1 MAGRYSLEDRVL
13 DGDGWS
19 YWRGHDGLLRR
30 PVGLLVLVPGHSY
43 EDDTVTAARSSAAV
57 EDPRIQRVLDV
68 LTDDEGTCLVIEWTT
83 GSTVEDLL
91 AEGPLA
97 DVESWRITLEVARAL
112 ASAQAGGLR
121 HGALAPRWVL
131 RGDGGRV
138 RVLGLCVAAALAGSG
153 PDGPHP
159 AGDGCDVQ
167 GLGELLYAA
176 LTARWPGDPS
186 ACSLPAAP
194 MQGGRAVRPSR
205 VRAGVPQALDDIAA
219 RALGLTNR
227 GPVLVG
233 AADVAAALEAA
244 GHRMRHFD
252 ASEPVEL
259 DAEQLAQL
267 VDTGYVER
275 VTAEL
280 ANDPRSGTVP
290 PRSRRRFATLG
301 WVAGV
306 VAAVLVASGVWLVG
320 RPAATTAAKPAGSAG
335 STPTASAAAS
345 AEPTGAVVPIVAV
358 KDFDPTPGNGTENPD
373 QVRLAWDRSLT
384 SAWHTVTYFKRS
396 DLGGLKPGVGLL
408 VDLGSLQTVGAV
420 RLHLVGRGTSVELR
434 AAVHEGTVADD
445 FLPVAQVQN
454 AGQVV
459 TLRPVVV
466 QRVRYLL
473 IWLTRLPL
481 APNVPSTTPVA
492 SRTSRSTAADPVR

>member
-1 MAGRYSLEDRVL
+1 VRIKAGRYTLQDRVL

-19 YWRGHDGLLRR
+19 YWCGHDGLLRR
-30 PVGLLVLVPGHSY
+30 PVGLLVLDPGHPY
-43 EDDTVTAARSSAAV
+43 ADDVVTAARASAAV
-57 EDPRIQRVLDV
+57 EDTRIQRVLDV
-68 LTDDEGTCLVIEWTT
+68 LTDEEGTCLVIEWTA
-83 GSTVEDLL
+83 GSTVEELL

-97 DVESWRITLEVARAL
+97 DIESWRVTFEVARAL
-112 ASAQAGGLR
+112 ASTQARGLR

-138 RVLGLCVAAALAGSG
+138 RVLGLCVASALEGTG

-159 AGDGCDVQ
+159 SDSGCDVR

-205 VRAGVPQALDDIAA
+205 VRAGVPPALDDIAA
-219 RALGLTNR
+219 RALGLTTR
-227 GPVLVG
+227 GLPLEG
-233 AADVAAALEAA
+233 ATDVAAALESA

-252 ASEPVEL
+252 ASEPVDL

-280 ANDPRSGTVP
+280 ANDPRRAAAP
-290 PRSRRRFATLG
+290 ARPRRRLALVG

-306 VAAVLVASGVWLVG
+306 TAAALVATGVWLVG
-320 RPAATTAAKPAGSAG
+320 RPAPLASSQPHSSDSSGPTGSAG
-335 STPTASAAAS
+335 AS
-345 AEPTGAVVPIVAV
+345 AEPTGAVVPIVSV
-358 KDFDPTPGNGTENPD
+358 TDFDPPPGNGTENPD
-373 QVRLAWDRSLT
+373 QVRFAWDASLT
-384 SAWHTVTYFKRS
+384 TAWHTVTYFRRA

-408 VDLGSLQTVGAV
+408 VDLGSQQTVGAV
-420 RLHLVGRGTSVELR
+420 RLHLVGHGTSVELR
-434 AAVHEGTVADD
+434 AAVQPGTVADD
-445 FLPVAQVQN
+445 FLPVAQIQD
-454 AGQVV
+454 AGPVV

-466 QRVRYLL
+466 QHVRYLL

-481 APNVPSTTPVA
+481 APDGVDYSGGIADIEVH
-492 SRTSRSTAADPVR
+492 RS